1 METSLLSVVR
11 IVLALGG
18 GAAIGYGFG
27 LIQAVAQ
34 RRNERRQQSGELK
47 TPWAVMP
54 GSGLRV
60 AYLLI
65 VLVAIQVICPVF
77 FADGTQ
83 WWISAGVAVGYGCLL
98 FKQLQERRLAQIAGP
113 ARAR

>member
-1 METSLLSVVR
+1 MLG
-11 IVLALGG
+11 LGG

-27 LIQAVAQ
+27 LIQAAAQ
-34 RRNERRQQSGELK
+34 RRNERRQQSGEIK

-65 VLVAIQVICPVF
+65 VLVAIQMICPVF
-77 FADGTQ
+77 FSDGTQ
-83 WWISAGVAVGYGCLL
+83 WWISAGVAIGYGVLL
-98 FKQLQERRLAQIAGP
+98 FNQMQHRRLARP
-113 ARAR
+113 AAPACGR